1 MNKVKFY
8 VISLCF
14 HIFLFF
20 MIGAFTLRYREIR
33 QVPVIWEFT
42 DQEEVKPISSLDI
55 ATDPVLGSD
64 AMASESQ
71 SVSSPPKTNSTDGLH
86 KLNVTSDPVPRAEAM
101 VSEQKNTS
109 TTKTDSAD
117 IDTVNI
123 LQQELPKSIMFAKR
137 PNMEKILGLDRRLK
151 NYFLQDATPPKMSTE
166 SVIAQRLAA
175 IKTKYQP
182 QPQPQPDNRNWRY
195 RILGAGTEVA
205 AFYVSKAADKPV
217 AMVAVATYSLTVGSI
232 GESMRAMG
240 KALWR
245 RAKTP
250 RGLHLDDQEIDIMEQ
265 VWMHKKVSVRDLYLE
280 LSSERTVKTLQ
291 KKLKDLVDRGLL
303 VYRGKGHKAIY
314 SAQVDPDQVLNTMVA
329 KLNSED
335 VKARVRIFRLAK
347 IRADGLK
354 NVQDAT
360 SQILPSEF

>member
-14 HIFLFF
+14 HIFLFLF
-20 MIGAFTLRYREIR
+20 IGAFTLRDHEIR
-33 QVPVIWEFT
+33 QVPVIWELA
-42 DQEEVKPISSLDI
+42 DPEKAKPISSLDI
-55 ATDPVLGSD
+55 AADPV
-64 AMASESQ
+64 
-71 SVSSPPKTNSTDGLH
+71 T
-86 KLNVTSDPVPRAEAM
+86 RAEAIA
-101 VSEQKNTS
+101 SKHKNTLV
-109 TTKTDSAD
+109 KKNNSAE
-117 IDTVNI
+117 IDTVNT

-166 SVIAQRLAA
+166 SVIAQRLSA
-175 IKTKYQP
+175 IKTKYQLHP
-182 QPQPQPDNRNWRY
+182 DNPHPDNRSWRY
-195 RILGAGTEVA
+195 RILGAGTEFA
-205 AFYVSKAADKPV
+205 AFYAAKRADKPV

-250 RGLHLDDQEIDIMEQ
+250 RVLYLDDREIDIMEQ
-265 VWMHKKVSVRDLYLE
+265 VWRHEKVSVRDLYLE

-291 KKLKDLVDRGLL
+291 KKLNR
-303 VYRGKGHKAIY
+303 
-314 SAQVDPDQVLNTMVA
+314 VLNTMVA

-335 VKARVRIFRLAK
+335 VKAKARIFRLAE

-354 NVQDAT
+354 NVQHAT
-360 SQILPSEF
+360 SQLLPSEF

>member
-14 HIFLFF
+14 HIFLFLV
-20 MIGAFTLRYREIR
+20 IGAFTLRYREIR
-33 QVPVIWEFT
+33 QVPVIWELA
-42 DQEEVKPISSLDI
+42 DPEKAKPIPSLDI
-55 ATDPVLGSD
+55 AAGPVPEVEAIS
-64 AMASESQ
+64 SEPQ
-71 SVSSPPKTNSTDGLH
+71 SASSPQKTNSTDGLR
-86 KLNVTSDPVPRAEAM
+86 KLNVTSDPGAEAIA
-101 VSEQKNTS
+101 SKEKNTFV
-109 TTKTDSAD
+109 KKNDSAEV
-117 IDTVNI
+117 DTVHT
-123 LQQELPKSIMFAKR
+123 LPQELPKSIMFAKR

-182 QPQPQPDNRNWRY
+182 HPDNPHPDNRSWRY
-195 RILGAGTEVA
+195 RVLDASKEVA
-205 AFYVSKAADKPV
+205 AFYAAKGADRPV
-217 AMVAVATYSLTVGSI
+217 AMGTVAAYSLTVGSI

-250 RGLHLDDQEIDIMEQ
+250 RGLYLDDREIDIMEQ
-265 VWMHKKVSVRDLYLE
+265 VWRHEKVSIRDLYLA
-280 LSSERTVKTLQ
+280 LSSEQTIKMLQ

-314 SAQVDPDQVLNTMVA
+314 SAQVDPDQVMNTMAA

-335 VKARVRIFRLAK
+335 VKARARILRLAE
-347 IRADGLK
+347 IRAGGL
-354 NVQDAT
+354 QHA
-360 SQILPSEF
+360 E